1 MTRPDKSL
9 TAVGKALR
17 TVREQRSLTIE
28 TVAAESG
35 VPAMKLAAYEAGTA
49 EVTLLE
55 VCAFAK
61 AMGTTASDIFR
72 EAGI

>member
-17 TVREQRSLTIE
+17 AVREQRSLTIE

-35 VPAMKLAAYEAGTA
+35 ISAMKLAAYETGAA
-49 EVTLLE
+49 EATLLE

>member
-17 TVREQRSLTIE
+17 TAREQRSLTIE

-35 VPAMKLAAYEAGTA
+35 IPAMKLVSYEAAAA
-49 EVTLLE
+49 EATLLE

>member
-1 MTRPDKSL
+1 MTRTDESL

-17 TVREQRSLTIE
+17 SAREQRSLTIE

-35 VPAMKLAAYEAGTA
+35 VPAMKLAAYEAGSA